1 MELSKKLSLRHAGAC
16 AVGFLLSPCPG
27 AVSTSSIYII
37 SRGLFFNVKKK
48 FSDASVACEGLAIAL
63 HF

>member
-1 MELSKKLSLRHAGAC
+1 MHVLFVFCSALAS
-16 AVGFLLSPCPG
+16 G